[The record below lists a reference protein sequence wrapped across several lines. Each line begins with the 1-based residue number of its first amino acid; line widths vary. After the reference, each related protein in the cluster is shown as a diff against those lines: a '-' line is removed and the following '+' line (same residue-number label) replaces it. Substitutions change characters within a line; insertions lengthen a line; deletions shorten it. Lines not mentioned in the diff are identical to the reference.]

1 MAIAFRAT
9 GAWTDNNAGTL
20 GLTIPAGAVAG
31 DLMVAFVGGKPFS
44 SVLTINQSWNNGG
57 GATDGTTNAGGNT
70 GSMQARIF
78 WKIHTG
84 TETNPTVSITSN
96 NVYSGVIVV
105 FSKDAASFWDL
116 AFGGGG
122 DDTAGT
128 AFSATTTNTISLT
141 TNDWIAAFGASRSDN
156 GTFGNLGISATGMV
170 FGAFN
175 SRPTANYATGTGGN
189 MSARSG
195 HFTATSGTSDS
206 AITITSTLGASHT
219 GSMFLVRMRE
229 SATDPLAASFDPFG
243 MMGFFGI

>member
-1 MAIAFRAT
+1 MAIGFRST
-9 GAWTDNNAGTL
+9 GAWVDTSAGTL

-31 DLMVAFVGGKPFS
+31 DLMVAFVGGKPFN
-44 SVLTINQSWNNGG
+44 SVVTINQNWNDGG
-57 GATDGTTNAGGNT
+57 SATDGTTGAGGDT
-70 GSMQARIF
+70 GSMQAKIF

-105 FSKDAASFWDL
+105 FSKATANFWNL
-116 AFGGGG
+116 SFGGGG
-122 DDTAGT
+122 DNTANT
-128 AFSATTTNTISLT
+128 AFSTTTTNVMSLIA
-141 TNDWIAAFGASRSDN
+141 NDWVAAFGASRSDA

-175 SRPTANYATGTGGN
+175 GQPTANYATGTGGN

-195 HFTATSGTSDS
+195 YFIATSGSSDTTV
-206 AITITSTLGASHT
+206 TITSTLGASHT

-229 SATDPLAASFDPFG
+229 VETPGFDPMG
-243 MMGFFGI
+243 SMGFFG